1 MDEREKLR
9 QECHDDLA
17 TLRAGDMPERAFRLL
32 EKLVARLDRLETGSF
47 LQTEA
52 PTEPEI
58 RPSGAWKN
66 DGVLEALKGKR

>member
-47 LQTEA
+47 PQTET
-52 PTEPEI
+52 PYVRREQQPDPW
-58 RPSGAWKN
+58 R
-66 DGVLEALKGKR
+66 RR